1 MEERGL
7 RILSLDGG
15 GTRGLSSIYILREI
29 LDRVAPGHG
38 GHVRPSEYFDFIG
51 ASGPNALCA
60 LLFVRFGLTINECIE
75 YYHELS
81 RRLDGVE
88 DVLNAREGEEL
99 DDVDFA
105 DFDAAADPA
114 NSLET
119 IRQQVVGLTFK
130 AMIMRHVTDWLER
143 AKNAEAGQFNYKCPM
158 ATVGVGQ
165 CRAAVMGSESAG
177 YGRHEST
184 VAHRQ
189 YHVPIWHRTY
199 LRRNTK
205 TTYTCWALALGTMA
219 SPSIVRP
226 GVVFP
231 DFTATGAHS
240 VHSPIELVLEE
251 CRKIWPGLRPGV
263 IVSVGTGG
271 LEAISDEAW
280 GVNAPSRPLT
290 LVAAKVCAEMV
301 DANESITKQ
310 FERYVLPHDET
321 LRHTYFRFN
330 ARGPFP
336 FFEYD
341 ARENILSDTTSW
353 MSSGEAAARSARAAA
368 LLSAPQFP
376 DTLED
381 QIGLSALAGLLES
394 LTLHGYAEE
403 AELLSDTM
411 TTYFLYE
418 HANAGRRSHG
428 KLMMAVAAERLAD
441 AVDQQQ
447 PVKQGQE
454 PDRSSS
460 CAARLTM
467 HSAYGLG
474 LEWMWQIGDLSSA
487 SDVAATAYFLLII
500 ARRSS
505 PQEMGTTLAQSVI
518 RSVAKNIGM
527 APDLDPLFIAR
538 TEELLR
544 LSSLACLCQSAVV
557 EALTSEPRIIFNGP
571 FVRYLHE
578 TIQDTNLQMLS
589 PVVAGPLATALATI
603 ISLGR
608 WSRFRDQTITCLL
621 SKQLGSHDALSYLPL
636 LNLAINREYIS
647 HEGQT
652 HDKEDVLDACS
663 VTLKTYGLPLAHR
676 TPEVARACV
685 QNGFLGVLRRLL
697 NGERIDTQSGPITNQ
712 PTATAHK
719 LLAAS
724 ITDAGDNLLHLATR
738 SGFIDVVKLLLE
750 FAGKG
755 RGALCLGQ
763 LNQAG
768 HTPFHV
774 ACIRRVHVDVLKL
787 CVVGGAKC
795 DQVSGV
801 GRSALHYCFP
811 DKESFRPYYPD
822 LVKLFEDFQLLV
834 TLPLDCWKGWTKDK
848 ATVTID
854 PHVYDL
860 RQLIQYIY
868 CRGADICIQDHFG
881 ATPGHLAVRRG
892 WHVNTDIFFAGAR
905 TEDERVVHS
914 FLRLR
919 DHDRASMLDLSRAM
933 GDKAAEDMI
942 SSEMR
947 KRCIEVPLSPPV
959 SLQLPQPSSSNSHS
973 PDLPMTTPPLNQPL
987 AQPAKQMLSPATATG
1002 YKSSATYS
1010 PTPSASSRPFTP
1022 VFLQPSNAPTASTH
1036 SRPASTAA
1044 TPDSAHQSP
1053 HTPQSPV
1060 VNPGP
1065 QSRPVPQHVPSPG
1078 YSPGGWSAPA
1088 PTPAFHP
1095 SPAPPP
1101 QITAQPLYGMP
1112 QPVLYSHMGP
1122 PHLPH
1127 GYPPPT
1133 ASPMANQSS
1142 MQLQTMTAPPHGGG
1156 DGGAGQ
1162 GRGGASAPLQ
1172 PPQKKGLFRKLIR
1185 RDKS

>member
-1 MEERGL
+1 M
-7 RILSLDGG
+7 
-15 GTRGLSSIYILREI
+15 
-29 LDRVAPGHG
+29 
-38 GHVRPSEYFDFIG
+38 
-51 ASGPNALCA
+51 
-60 LLFVRFGLTINECIE
+60 
-75 YYHELS
+75 
-81 RRLDGVE
+81 E

-99 DDVDFA
+99 DDDDFA

-143 AKNAEAGQFNYKCPM
+143 AKNAEAGQFNYKNPM

-184 VAHRQ
+184 VADRQ

-205 TTYTCWALALGTMA
+205 TTYTCWALALGTMG

-251 CRKIWPGLRPGV
+251 CRKIWPGLGPGV

-310 FERYVLPHDET
+310 FERHVLPHDEP

-330 ARGPFP
+330 APGPFP

-341 ARENILSDTTSW
+341 ARENILRDTTSW

-381 QIGLSALAGLLES
+381 QVGLSALAGLLES

-454 PDRSSS
+454 PDSSSS

-467 HSAYGLG
+467 HSAYGSG
-474 LEWMWQIGDLSSA
+474 LEWMSQIGDLSSA
-487 SDVAATAYFLLII
+487 SDVAATAYFLLVI

-518 RSVAKNIGM
+518 HSVAKNIGM

-608 WSRFRDQTITCLL
+608 WSKFRDQTITSLL

-636 LNLAINREYIS
+636 LNLAVNREYIS

-663 VTLKTYGLPLAHR
+663 VTLKTYGPPLAHR

-697 NGERIDTQSGPITNQ
+697 NGERIDTQSRPITNQ
-712 PTATAHK
+712 PTATAQK

-801 GRSALHYCFP
+801 GRSVLHYCFP

-834 TLPLDCWKGWTKDK
+834 TLPLDCWKVWTKDK

-860 RQLIQYIY
+860 RQLIKYIY
-868 CRGADICIQDHFG
+868 CRGADICIQDNFG

-892 WHVNTDIFFAGAR
+892 WHVNTNIFFAGAR
-905 TEDERVVHS
+905 TEDERVIHS

-942 SSEMR
+942 STEMS
-947 KRCIEVPLSPPV
+947 KRCIEVPLSPPAP
-959 SLQLPQPSSSNSHS
+959 LQLPQPSSSNSHS
-973 PDLPMTTPPLNQPL
+973 PGLPMTTPSLNQPL

-1010 PTPSASSRPFTP
+1010 STPSASSRPFTP

-1044 TPDSAHQSP
+1044 TPDPAHQSP

-1060 VNPGP
+1060 VNPGF
-1065 QSRPVPQHVPSPG
+1065 QSRPVPHHMPSPG

-1101 QITAQPLYGMP
+1101 QMTAQPLYRMP
-1112 QPVLYSHMGP
+1112 QPVRYSHTGP
-1122 PHLPH
+1122 LLLPH
-1127 GYPPPT
+1127 GYPPPI
-1133 ASPMANQSS
+1133 ASPMAYQSP

-1172 PPQKKGLFRKLIR
+1172 PPQKKGLLRKLIR